1 VAEQP
6 TSTPGQSV
14 LDWLRAGYPEG
25 IPPQDYVPI
34 LGVLQRRLTSDEIH
48 TISEGLAEQ
57 LSRTEDPIT
66 CADIEA
72 MIEDTVYQRALASD
86 VARVSAR
93 LAAGGWP
100 LADPHSAWAP
110 HPPG

>member
-1 VAEQP
+1 MSMAEPP
-6 TSTPGQSV
+6 TTPLGQSV

-25 IPPQDYVPI
+25 IPPQDYLPI
-34 LGVLQRRLTSDEIH
+34 LGVLQRRLTSEEIH
-48 TISEGLAEQ
+48 TITEGLAEQ

-66 CADIEA
+66 RADIEA
-72 MIEDTVYQRALASD
+72 MIEETVYQRALDSD

-100 LADPHSAWAP
+100 LADPHSA
-110 HPPG
+110 